1 MYVLYMYVLYMYVL
15 YMYVLYMYVLYT
27 ILDRNHVVHNIFFI
41 MRFYFLIEL
50 FSILRL
56 QIFIQ

>member
-1 MYVLYMYVLYMYVL
+1 MYVL